1 MAFQTGTTQTLC
13 AMCAKGARRD
23 GMRAGPADLSEL
35 LDGVAVTHGPVSH
48 DEAEQ
53 ILLRF
58 NASHWDNGHEKARYT
73 IPADPQRDDDI
84 RLSAYIAH
92 QRARDAEVAAL
103 RQIISDAAREV
114 GAQVSPECSLEF
126 MALLPREIALAL
138 RRAEGG
144 R

>member
-1 MAFQTGTTQTLC
+1 M
-13 AMCAKGARRD
+13 
-23 GMRAGPADLSEL
+23 
-35 LDGVAVTHGPVSH
+35 THGPVSH
-48 DEAEQ
+48 DEAQQ
-53 ILLRF
+53 ILSRF
-58 NASHWDNGHEKARYT
+58 NASHWRQPGQEPARYS
-73 IPADPQRDDDI
+73 IPADPQRDDDL
-84 RLSAYIAH
+84 RLSAYIAQ

-114 GAQVSPECSLEF
+114 GAQVSTSCSLEF